1 MGRKVREDD
10 ADIGVFGYNRNDAPV
25 RGAEGAGIMIWTL
38 SKAAPATTERGD
50 VRLTRPTVLARTALG
65 ILAAVGAPSL
75 VPGSTRAAE
84 PYHLRIGWVVTPADL
99 VTLMFVKPGLAPH
112 AGKTY
117 IPELTHFLGTPT
129 EMTALATGELD
140 CAALAYSTFALG
152 IETAGMSDLRVI
164 ADEFQ
169 DGVPGYHTNAF
180 VVRKDSPIHTVE
192 DLKGKILA
200 SNQAGSAID
209 MALRAILAKHHLQD
223 KRDLTI
229 IEVRFPDQ
237 KAMLKEGK
245 VDLITAVL
253 PFGYDPER
261 LSISRTLFTQ
271 QEAMGRSQMII
282 HVAREGFLQKHRA
295 EMVDFLEDYIH
306 VLHYLSDPTHHQ
318 EAVDV
323 VAEATKENPSL
334 FASWIFT
341 NKDYYRDPNALPDL
355 EALQANVDLQHQ
367 LGFLRSPLDVK
378 KYTDLSIVKDA
389 AKRLET
395 AASQ

>member
-1 MGRKVREDD
+1 MERRSFLLVLI
-10 ADIGVFGYNRNDAPV
+10 AVMLALSI
-25 RGAEGAGIMIWTL
+25 AGL
-38 SKAAPATTERGD
+38 RPA
-50 VRLTRPTVLARTALG
+50 
-65 ILAAVGAPSL
+65 
-75 VPGSTRAAE
+75 RAAE

-99 VTLMFVKPGLAPH
+99 VTLMFVKPDLAPH

-117 IPELTHFLGTPT
+117 IPELTHFAGTPA

-152 IETAGMSDLRVI
+152 IENAGMADLRVI

-200 SNQAGSAID
+200 SNQVGSAID
-209 MALRAILAKHHLQD
+209 MALRAMLAKHHLQD
-223 KRDLTI
+223 KRDVTI

-253 PFGYDPER
+253 PFGYDPDL
-261 LSISRTLFTQ
+261 LSFSRTLFTQ
-271 QEAMGRSQMII
+271 EEAMGRSQMII
-282 HVAREGFLQKHRA
+282 HTAREGFLQKHHA

-306 VLHYLSDPTHHQ
+306 ALRYLSDPAHHQ
-318 EAVDV
+318 EAVDI
-323 VAEATKENPSL
+323 VAEATKQKPSL
-334 FASWIFT
+334 FESWIFT
-341 NKDYYRDPNALPDL
+341 EKDYYRDPNALPNL
-355 EALQANVDLQHQ
+355 EALQANIDLQRQ
-367 LGFLRSPLDVK
+367 LRFLRAPLDVN
-378 KYTDLSIVKDA
+378 KYADLSLAKEA
-389 AKRLET
+389 AQHPEATER
-395 AASQ
+395 

>member
-1 MGRKVREDD
+1 MNRPFSGLITAAFVVLTLGR
-10 ADIGVFGYNRNDAPV
+10 APAPV
-25 RGAEGAGIMIWTL
+25 Q
-38 SKAAPATTERGD
+38 
-50 VRLTRPTVLARTALG
+50 
-65 ILAAVGAPSL
+65 
-75 VPGSTRAAE
+75 AAE

-99 VTLMFVKPGLAPH
+99 TTLMFVKPGLAPH

-117 IPELTHFLGTPT
+117 IPELTHFAGTPT

-152 IETAGMSDLRVI
+152 IENAGMADLRVI

-169 DGVPGYHTNAF
+169 DGVPGHHTNAF
-180 VVRKDSPIHTVE
+180 VVRKDSPIKTVE

-200 SNQAGSAID
+200 SNQVGSAVD
-209 MALRAILAKHHLQD
+209 MALRAMLAKHHLQD

-237 KAMLKEGK
+237 KATLKEGK

-253 PFGYDPER
+253 PFGNDPEL

-271 QEAMGRSQMII
+271 EEAMGRSQMII

-306 VLHYLSDPTHHQ
+306 ALHYLSDPGHRQ
-318 EAVDV
+318 DALEV
-323 VAEATKENPSL
+323 VAEATKQNPSL
-334 FASWIFT
+334 FESWIFT
-341 NKDYYRDPNALPDL
+341 NKDYYRDPEALPDL
-355 EALQANVDLQHQ
+355 DALQANVDLQHQ
-367 LGFLRSPLDVK
+367 LGFLRSPLEVK
-378 KYTDLSIVKDA
+378 KYADLNFVTEA

-395 AASQ
+395 AKAE